1 MKKLFTIVTLFCI
14 LFEGY
19 AISKNNNPVTNS
31 TKEPVKTPMR
41 VDEHEALRIS
51 IPDKIFIQSSIDKSE
66 IEKKDWSK
74 NMPWIGAIL
83 IGFLSVGGNVIISRY
98 SRKSNATVALQQIE
112 NAKEIASKQMEQ
124 LRINSERDFNKTVL
138 SGTRQL
144 WINDFRTVISEL
156 LSLIAVFSQKQT
168 MEVENNYQL
177 NLLLTKAE
185 FMLSDESSQIELRN
199 KLINLKECCTDVMA
213 DNKSFDDLETIVSS
227 IKISTLMI
235 LKEEFEKAKKGE

>member
-1 MKKLFTIVTLFCI
+1 MKKLFTIVTLFFI

-19 AISKNNNPVTNS
+19 AISKNSNPVTNP
-31 TKEPVKTPMR
+31 KEPIKTPMR
-41 VDEHEALRIS
+41 VYKHEILKIS
-51 IPDKIFIQSSIDKSE
+51 IPDKIFIQSSIDKPE
-66 IEKKDWSK
+66 IEMKGWSK

-83 IGFLSVGGNVIISRY
+83 IGFLTVGGNIIISRY

-156 LSLIAVFSQKQT
+156 LSLVAVFSQKQT
-168 MEVENNYQL
+168 MELESNYQL
-177 NLLLTKAE
+177 HLLVTKAE
-185 FMLSDESSQIELRN
+185 FMLSDEPSQIQLRN
-199 KLINLKECCTDVMA
+199 KLGNLKECCTHVMA

-227 IKISTLMI
+227 IKINTLI
-235 LKEEFEKAKKGE
+235 VLKEEFEKAKKGE